1 MHGLLCLEKQGRY
14 IDSLLVCDQKK
25 KGRGKGI
32 DKEIDQQM
40 QVKFGGDISREGW
53 LFCSIAIVFPLSPSQ
68 AHLSGSE
75 WVLHLLSAGFCCLL
89 CLLTGLSWVRSGKGN
104 PLGCFPL
111 SFMADIITVAICYRI
126 APNGS
131 AGSVQ
136 APLKQRR

>member
-14 IDSLLVCDQKK
+14 IDSLLVYDQKRK
-25 KGRGKGI
+25 KKREEGI

-75 WVLHLLSAGFCCLL
+75 
-89 CLLTGLSWVRSGKGN
+89 
-104 PLGCFPL
+104 
-111 SFMADIITVAICYRI
+111 
-126 APNGS
+126 
-131 AGSVQ
+131 
-136 APLKQRR
+136 